1 MSHLFCQK
9 ISKMSISKLE
19 KQSEIIVKTSLGE
32 SFILEYITCREVSV
46 YKLGLSKCLFLKMDG
61 KNNKN
66 GLTEQIQIYLDKSD
80 AEELCQ
86 GINECIKQGLFKEP
100 DKIG

>member
-1 MSHLFCQK
+1 M
-9 ISKMSISKLE
+9 E

-32 SFILEYITCREVSV
+32 PFILEDITWREISV
-46 YKLGLSKCLFLKMDG
+46 YKLGLSKRLLLKMDG

-80 AEELCQ
+80 TEVLCQ